1 MYTDARTLPDNTLI
15 EGDICIVG
23 TGPAG
28 LSIAMDWNNTPYK
41 VILLEG
47 GGLDY
52 DDQVQDLYAG
62 KTTGQKYYPLKS
74 TRLHYFGG
82 TSNHWSGYCSP
93 MDTLDFEKRDWIP
106 HSGWPIKKTDLD
118 PFYAKAQP
126 ILDLG
131 PYEYDTA
138 YWQQKDP
145 ALRSLLPENP
155 AVWNKVWQFSPPT
168 RLGKKYGDDIKTS
181 KNIHLYTYS
190 NLVDITANEQVSA
203 IKNLTVTNLAGK
215 RHSVKA
221 KHFVLACSTLQNA
234 RILLSC
240 NKQAS
245 RGLGNDH
252 DLVGRFFMEHM
263 QIKSAWL
270 YLPTPDPM
278 KLYSIEP
285 GVTKMRCELAITAE
299 MQRKYRILSGTAS
312 LSPFGLAK
320 NAKPSIETWNNDDP
334 RKSLDNFR
342 SSNGAARKKA
352 ALAAAGSNI
361 YMLSTRIE
369 QAPNPDSR
377 ITLDTVKDP
386 LGMPRSILHWELTPF
401 EKHSVRKIYELI
413 GQQVGAA
420 GTARLQLMEH
430 FEDPNDNAW
439 PEFTSGGWHHMGTT
453 RMSDDPHT
461 GVVDADC
468 KMHGIAN
475 LFIAGAS
482 CFVTAAAPNPTLT
495 IVALSLRLSD
505 HLKKL
510 QNRTL
515 G

>member
-1 MYTDARTLPDNTLI
+1 MYTDARTLPDNTHI
-15 EGDICIVG
+15 EGDICIIG
-23 TGPAG
+23 SGPAG

-52 DDQVQDLYAG
+52 DDQIQDLYTA
-62 KTTGQKYYPLKS
+62 KATGQKYYPLKS

-82 TSNHWSGYCSP
+82 TSNHWSGYCAP
-93 MDTLDFEKRDWIP
+93 MDPLDFEKRDWIP
-106 HSGWPIKKTDLD
+106 HSGWPIKRTDLD

-131 PYEYDTA
+131 PYEYDAA

-145 ALRSLLPENP
+145 ALKSLLPENP
-155 AVWNKVWQFSPPT
+155 AIWNKVWQFSPPT
-168 RLGKKYGDDIKTS
+168 RLGKKYGNDIKTS

-203 IKNLTVTNLAGK
+203 IKQVTVTNFTGK
-215 RHSVKA
+215 RNTVKA
-221 KHFVLACSTLQNA
+221 KHFVLACSTIQNA

-240 NKQAS
+240 NKQAH
-245 RGLGNDH
+245 RGLGNDN

-270 YLPTPDPM
+270 YLPTPDPL
-278 KLYSIEP
+278 KLYNIEP
-285 GVTKMRCELAITAE
+285 GVTKMRCELATTPA
-299 MQRKYRILSGTAS
+299 MQKKHRILSGTAS
-312 LSPFGLAK
+312 FFPIGIAK
-320 NAKPSIETWNNDDP
+320 NSKSSIETWNNDDP
-334 RKSLDNFR
+334 RKSLENFR
-342 SSNGAARKKA
+342 TVNGAARKNA
-352 ALAAAGSNI
+352 ILAPTGSST

-377 ITLDTVKDP
+377 ITLDSEKDP
-386 LGMPRSILHWELTPF
+386 LGMPRSMLHWELTPF
-401 EKHSVRKIYELI
+401 EKHSTRKLYELI

-420 GTARLQLMEH
+420 GVARLQLMEH
-430 FEDPNDNAW
+430 FEDPNDNSW

>member
-138 YWQQKDP
+138 YWQQQDP
-145 ALRSLLPENP
+145 ALKSLLPANP
-155 AVWNKVWQFSPPT
+155 AVCNKVWQFSPPT
-168 RLGKKYGDDIKTS
+168 RLGKKYGDDIKSS

-190 NLVDITANEQVSA
+190 NLVDINANEQVSA
-203 IKNLTVTNLAGK
+203 IKTLTVTNFTGK
-215 RHSVKA
+215 RHTVKA
-221 KHFVLACSTLQNA
+221 KHFVLACSTVQNA
-234 RILLSC
+234 RILLAN
-240 NKQAS
+240 NKQAPH
-245 RGLGNDH
+245 GLGNDN

-278 KLYSIEP
+278 KLYSIDP
-285 GVTKMRCELAITAE
+285 GVTKMRCELAITPE
-299 MQRKYRILSGTAS
+299 TQQKYKILSGTAS
-312 LSPFGLAK
+312 LSPLGIAK
-320 NAKPSIETWNNDDP
+320 NSKSSIETWNNDDP
-334 RKSLDNFR
+334 RKSLENFR
-342 SSNGAARKKA
+342 TVNGAARKKA
-352 ALAAAGSNI
+352 IPTPTGSNV

-377 ITLDTVKDP
+377 ITLDSEKDP

-401 EKHSVRKIYELI
+401 EKRSVRKLYELI

-420 GTARLQLMEH
+420 GVARLQLMEH
-430 FEDPNDNAW
+430 LEDPNDNSW
-439 PEFTSGGWHHMGTT
+439 PDFTSGGWHHMGTT

-468 KMHGIAN
+468 KMHGLAN

-510 QNRTL
+510 
-515 G
+515 

>member
-1 MYTDARTLPDNTLI
+1 MHIDARTLPDNTHI
-15 EGDICIVG
+15 QGDICIVG

-28 LSIAMDWNNTPYK
+28 LSIAMDWINTPHK

-47 GGLDY
+47 GGFDY

-93 MDTLDFEKRDWIP
+93 MDPLDFEKRDWVP

-118 PFYAKAQP
+118 PYYAKAQP

-138 YWQQKDP
+138 WWQRQDP
-145 ALRSLLPENP
+145 ALKSLLPEN
-155 AVWNKVWQFSPPT
+155 AVVCNKVWQFSPPT
-168 RLGKKYGDDIKTS
+168 RLGKKYADTIKS
-181 KNIHLYTYS
+181 SGNIHLYTYS

-203 IKNLTVTNLAGK
+203 IRELTVTNFTGK
-215 RHSVKA
+215 RHTVKA
-221 KHFVLACSTLQNA
+221 KHFVLACSTVQNA
-234 RILLSC
+234 RLLLSN

-245 RGLGNDH
+245 QGLGNDN

-270 YLPTPDPM
+270 YLPAPDPL

-285 GVTKMRCELAITAE
+285 GVTKMRCELAVTAE
-299 MQRKYRILSGTAS
+299 MQQKHRILSGTAS
-312 LSPFGLAK
+312 LSPFGIAK
-320 NAKPSIETWNNDDP
+320 NSKSSIETWNNADP
-334 RKSLDNFR
+334 RKSLENFR
-342 SSNGAARKKA
+342 TVNGAARKKA
-352 ALAAAGSNI
+352 TPSPAGSNI

-377 ITLDTVKDP
+377 ITLDSEKDQ

-401 EKHSVRKIYELI
+401 EKHSVRKLYELI

-420 GTARLQLMEH
+420 GVARLQLMEH
-430 FEDPNDNAW
+430 FEDPNDNSW
-439 PEFTSGGWHHMGTT
+439 PDFTSGGWHHMGTT
-453 RMSDDPHT
+453 RMSDDPRS
-461 GVVDADC
+461 GVVDANC
-468 KMHGIAN
+468 KIHGIGN

-510 QNRTL
+510 QH
-515 G
+515 

>member
-1 MYTDARTLPDNTLI
+1 MYTDARTLPDNTHI
-15 EGDICIVG
+15 EGDICIIG
-23 TGPAG
+23 CGPAG

-52 DDQVQDLYAG
+52 DDQIQDLYTA
-62 KTTGQKYYPLKS
+62 KATGQKYYPLKS

-82 TSNHWSGYCSP
+82 TSNHWSGYCAP
-93 MDTLDFEKRDWIP
+93 MDPLDFEKRDWIP

-131 PYEYDTA
+131 PYEYDAA

-145 ALRSLLPENP
+145 ALKSLLPENP
-155 AVWNKVWQFSPPT
+155 AIWNKVWQFSPPT

-203 IKNLTVTNLAGK
+203 IKQVTVTNFTGK
-215 RHSVKA
+215 RNTVKA
-221 KHFVLACSTLQNA
+221 KHFVLACSTIQNA

-240 NKQAS
+240 NKQAP
-245 RGLGNDH
+245 RGLGNDN

-270 YLPTPDPM
+270 YLPTPDPL
-278 KLYSIEP
+278 KLYNIEP
-285 GVTKMRCELAITAE
+285 GVTKMRCELATTPA
-299 MQRKYRILSGTAS
+299 MQKKHRILSGTAS
-312 LSPFGLAK
+312 FFPIGIAK
-320 NAKPSIETWNNDDP
+320 NSKSSIETWNNDDP
-334 RKSLDNFR
+334 RKSLENFR
-342 SSNGAARKKA
+342 TVNGAARKNA
-352 ALAAAGSNI
+352 ILAPTGSST

-377 ITLDTVKDP
+377 ITLDSEKDP
-386 LGMPRSILHWELTPF
+386 LGMPRSMLRWELTPF
-401 EKHSVRKIYELI
+401 EKHSTRKLYELI

-420 GTARLQLMEH
+420 GVARLQLMEH
-430 FEDPNDNAW
+430 FEDPNDNSW

-453 RMSDDPHT
+453 RMSDDPNT

>member
-1 MYTDARTLPDNTLI
+1 MHLDARTLPDHTHI

-28 LSIAMDWNNTPYK
+28 LSIALDWNNTPYK

-47 GGLDY
+47 GGFDY
-52 DDQVQDLYAG
+52 DDQIQDLYAG

-82 TSNHWSGYCSP
+82 TSNHWSGYCAP
-93 MDTLDFEKRDWIP
+93 MDPLDFEKRDYIP
-106 HSGWPIKKTDLD
+106 HSGWPIRKTDLD
-118 PFYAKAQP
+118 PWYAKAQP

-131 PYEYDTA
+131 PYEYNTA
-138 YWQQKDP
+138 YWQQQDP

-155 AVWNKVWQFSPPT
+155 AVCNKVWQFSPPT
-168 RLGKKYGDDIKTS
+168 RLNKKYADTIKTS
-181 KNIHLYTYS
+181 RNIHLYTYS
-190 NLVDITANEQVSA
+190 NLVDITANEHVSA
-203 IKNLTVTNLAGK
+203 ISQLTVTNFTGK
-215 RHSVKA
+215 RHTVKA
-221 KHFVLACSTLQNA
+221 KYFILACSTIQNA
-234 RILLSC
+234 RLLLSN
-240 NKQAS
+240 NKQAP
-245 RGLGNDH
+245 RGLGNDN

-270 YLPTPDPM
+270 YLPTPDPL

-299 MQRKYRILSGTAS
+299 MQQKHKILSGTAS
-312 LSPFGLAK
+312 LSPFGIAK
-320 NAKPSIETWNNDDP
+320 NSRSSIETWNNDDP
-334 RKSLDNFR
+334 RKSLENFR
-342 SSNGAARKKA
+342 AINGAARKKA
-352 ALAAAGSNI
+352 TLTPAGSNI

-369 QAPNPDSR
+369 QAPNPNSR
-377 ITLDTVKDP
+377 ITLDSDKDP

-401 EKHSVRKIYELI
+401 EKHSVRKLYELI

-420 GTARLQLMEH
+420 GVARLQLMEH
-430 FEDPNDNAW
+430 LEDPNDNSW
-439 PEFTSGGWHHMGTT
+439 PDFTSGGWHHMGTT

-461 GVVDADC
+461 GVVDANC

-510 QNRTL
+510 QNRTPC
-515 G
+515 